1 MSRKTTVFSEQKYFL
16 FLFAFY
22 LTAVLAPIVLVH
34 KIIIVFGLTTSA
46 CLYVYPLTYTC
57 CDIMA
62 EVYGYKTARTAVWL
76 GVFSTLLFTTV
87 ISLIVKLPSPVSWPH
102 QAAYV
107 LVLGG
112 LYNIAIGSLAGTLLG
127 SFANIYIIS
136 RWKVLLRGR
145 LFWLRS
151 ICSSMI
157 GEAIFT
163 TTSVLIVWTGKLPW
177 NKELML
183 ALTLFLS
190 KVIYSTLM
198 AGPATIIVGLLKKSE
213 GMDEYD
219 LSLDYN
225 PFKLP
230 V

>member
-1 MSRKTTVFSEQKYFL
+1 MSRSPRGVTECKYFL

-62 EVYGYKTARTAVWL
+62 EVYGYRIARKAVWL
-76 GVFSTLLFTTV
+76 AVFSTMLFTAV
-87 ISLIVKLPSPVSWPH
+87 ISLVVRFPSPASWPH

-112 LYNIAIGSLAGTLLG
+112 LYSIAIGSLVGTLLG
-127 SFANIYIIS
+127 SFVNIYIIS

-145 LFWLRS
+145 LFWFRS
-151 ICSSMI
+151 ICSSMV

-163 TTSVLIVWTGKLPW
+163 LTSVLIVWTGKLPL
-177 NKELML
+177 NKVLVL
-183 ALTLFLS
+183 ALTLFFS
-190 KVIYSTLM
+190 KVIYSILM
-198 AGPATIIVGLLKKSE
+198 AGPATIIVSLLKKFE
-213 GMDEYD
+213 GVDVYD
-219 LSLDYN
+219 TPSDCNPLKLSL
-225 PFKLP
+225 
-230 V
+230 